1 MTTEEKVKAYN
12 EALELAKFYHG
23 NCPSE
28 SERKKLE
35 KMFPELRESEDERI
49 RKGIIENLID
59 LKYPKGGEEFRT
71 KALAYLEKQKE
82 QPNIELIQRS
92 WYLEGYHDRE
102 FLKEPMWCVK
112 AEAGGPKF
120 YKNPNYGKKLEPIK
134 DVTINGEP
142 INTEPQQVDIP
153 APTEWSEADEE
164 MFNDILLDMADRREM
179 FKSKGETTFA
189 ENTQKKIDWLDS
201 HHLQLKY
208 QSSCPQ
214 PKQEWSEENKKT
226 LDDACCW
233 IAEYA
238 GYLMDKN
245 YGKASMLMGLVDKLK
260 SLRPSWKPSKEQ
272 MEALQRAID
281 ACECEWVY
289 EDTELRSLL
298 ADLQTKL

>member
-1 MTTEEKVKAYN
+1 MTREEALKIAGEMRHWLQTDREK
-12 EALELAKFYHG
+12 EALETLI
-23 NCPSE
+23 
-28 SERKKLE
+28 
-35 KMFPELRESEDERI
+35 PELRESEDERI
-49 RKGIIENLID
+49 RKELIAFFNEVQGIYWHD
-59 LKYPKGGEEFRT
+59 L
-71 KALAYLEKQKE
+71 AVDDILAWLEKQKE